1 MNKTR
6 IEWTDYTWNPVTGC
20 LHRCP
25 YCYADRQVERFS
37 GYDPLYNASF
47 DFESG
52 CYIIKKPMYKRY
64 ANGVIRKAPYPFEFA
79 PTFHAY
85 KLEEPIRRKKPAT
98 IFVCS
103 MADLFGEWVPDEW
116 IREVLAACAAAPW
129 HNYLFLTKNPERYA
143 ELAEKDMLPAG
154 DGFWWGTTITNQ
166 EDYENKGT
174 AMFHLPT
181 DCRVFFSIEPIHGR
195 IDMGLMPDWII
206 IGAETGQRKNKT
218 IPKREWIQD
227 IVNRCVDERI
237 FMKDSLI
244 PIVGEENMIR
254 KFPEALK
261 I

>member
-52 CYIIKKPMYKRY
+52 CYTIKKPMYKRY
-64 ANGVIRKAPYPFEFA
+64 ADGVIRKAPYPFEFA

-103 MADLFGEWVPDEW
+103 MAD
-116 IREVLAACAAAPW
+116 
-129 HNYLFLTKNPERYA
+129 
-143 ELAEKDMLPAG
+143 
-154 DGFWWGTTITNQ
+154 
-166 EDYENKGT
+166 
-174 AMFHLPT
+174 
-181 DCRVFFSIEPIHGR
+181 S
-195 IDMGLMPDWII
+195 
-206 IGAETGQRKNKT
+206 
-218 IPKREWIQD
+218 
-227 IVNRCVDERI
+227 
-237 FMKDSLI
+237 
-244 PIVGEENMIR
+244 
-254 KFPEALK
+254 
-261 I
+261 